1 MKVTG
6 KGRGKIDSSDSKKL
20 IKRFLK
26 SLFYSTQTY
35 LDIFFL
41 KNIMCIREFAR
52 SQMTVGV
59 RGFVEWKSTIFFG
72 LNTWEYETNPLYEP
86 IS

>member
-1 MKVTG
+1 MNFM
-6 KGRGKIDSSDSKKL
+6 DS
-20 IKRFLK
+20 ITFL
-26 SLFYSTQTY
+26 
-35 LDIFFL
+35 
-41 KNIMCIREFAR
+41 NMCIREFAR